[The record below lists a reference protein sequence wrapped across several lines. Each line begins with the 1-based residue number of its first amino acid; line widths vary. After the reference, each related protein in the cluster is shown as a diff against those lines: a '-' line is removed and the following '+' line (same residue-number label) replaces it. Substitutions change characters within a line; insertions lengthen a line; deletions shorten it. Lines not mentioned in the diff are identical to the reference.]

1 LPFILLQV
9 MLKGPVNNLD
19 LPAAASLMLKSM
31 QRSISTSATG
41 SKQHTLAMEAFALA
55 TDSLGAQLPNLLKEA
70 GGTDLQVTLVLTQ
83 VQQLQR
89 PTLAADG
96 SIQHNSTTQAA
107 IAAADANASSG
118 PSFRIGAGLYDTGN
132 NSSSSSFNS
141 ESSMGLGSFKGPAP
155 GGSSSHRSLTEGGTA
170 ADGLGDS
177 LSAAWGSEQQ
187 HQQMLPPGSLGALA
201 AHARLISNASNS
213 LAAAAASCSN
223 GSSGGGS
230 RPASGVTSA
239 RGQLGSSRQD
249 GR

>member
-1 LPFILLQV
+1 MLVQA
-9 MLKGPVNNLD
+9 MLKGHINSLN
-19 LPAAASLMLKSM
+19 LPAAAGLMLKSM
-31 QRSISTSATG
+31 QRSISTSANG

-55 TDSLGAQLPNLLKEA
+55 TDGLGVQLPNLLKQA

-96 SIQHNSTTQAA
+96 SIQHNSVTQAA
-107 IAAADANASSG
+107 IAAADASLSSG
-118 PSFRIGAGLYDTGN
+118 FRLGAGLYDRGN

-141 ESSMGLGSFKGPAP
+141 ESSMGLGSFKSPAP
-155 GGSSSHRSLTEGGTA
+155 GNSSHRSLTEGTA
-170 ADGLGDS
+170 ADGADGLGDS

-201 AHARLISNASNS
+201 AHARLLSNASNS
-213 LAAAAASCSN
+213 LAAAAASCSSG
-223 GSSGGGS
+223 GSGGS
-230 RPASGVTSA
+230 RPASGVMSMRA
-239 RGQLGSSRQD
+239 QLNSSGQD

>member
-1 LPFILLQV
+1 MLVQA
-9 MLKGPVNNLD
+9 MLKGHINSLN
-19 LPAAASLMLKSM
+19 LPAAAGLMLKSM
-31 QRSISTSATG
+31 QRSISTSANG

-55 TDSLGAQLPNLLKEA
+55 TDGLGAQLPNLLKQA

-96 SIQHNSTTQAA
+96 SIQHNSVTQAA
-107 IAAADANASSG
+107 IAAADASLSSG
-118 PSFRIGAGLYDTGN
+118 FRLGAGLYDRGN

-141 ESSMGLGSFKGPAP
+141 ESSMGLGSFKSPAP
-155 GGSSSHRSLTEGGTA
+155 GNSSHRSLTEGSTA
-170 ADGLGDS
+170 ADGADGLGDS

-201 AHARLISNASNS
+201 AHARLLSNASNS
-213 LAAAAASCSN
+213 LAAAAASCSSG
-223 GSSGGGS
+223 GSGGS
-230 RPASGVTSA
+230 RPASGVMSMRA
-239 RGQLGSSRQD
+239 QLNSSGQD